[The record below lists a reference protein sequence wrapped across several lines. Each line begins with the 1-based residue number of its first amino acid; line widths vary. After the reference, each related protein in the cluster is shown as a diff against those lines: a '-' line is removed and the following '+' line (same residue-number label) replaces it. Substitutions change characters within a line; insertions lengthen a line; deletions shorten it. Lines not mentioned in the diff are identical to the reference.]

1 MLMVTVSLEFHCL
14 HQHAILWNPRSYPN
28 PSLDSLKDVK
38 FNSRVTLT
46 SAELGAILLLSWTY
60 LWVSCKYIHA
70 ISFDNKQ
77 KDEGLSIMWP
87 FKSLMQDSLF
97 NFPSS
102 TRISDS
108 VLKIPFQSLNNI
120 IIDISDNVADG
131 EEVGSKRTNGYGCVM
146 VAYSS
151 KSKGI
156 IIMRSVWYSFNSN
169 FGFCLSLWEL
179 HQPSTHPHRNM
190 NEITTKP
197 ARNTEICANYDKI
210 TRKVWV
216 QGEVFRFVGML
227 LSCYWLWDFAVKIRA
242 RY

>member
-1 MLMVTVSLEFHCL
+1 MQLVLITNKKMKVCQLC
-14 HQHAILWNPRSYPN
+14 
-28 PSLDSLKDVK
+28 D
-38 FNSRVTLT
+38 
-46 SAELGAILLLSWTY
+46 LLS
-60 LWVSCKYIHA
+60 LWCKTI
-70 ISFDNKQ
+70 
-77 KDEGLSIMWP
+77 
-87 FKSLMQDSLF
+87 LF

-120 IIDISDNVADG
+120 IIDISDNVADVG

-179 HQPSTHPHRNM
+179 YQPSTHPHRNM

-227 LSCYWLWDFAVKIRA
+227 LSCYWLWDFAEKIRA